1 MFVTFQIGE
10 TDVLYRVVYIKSIFA
25 KCQSLGRWLSFC
37 DNGVKMKILVIVL
50 LFLAAHFNATP
61 FAPAPAGTAK
71 FYWPFAT
78 DSKPWLG
85 FIGGLPASG
94 GVVTSLLAG
103 VAALGFVAALLALF
117 GWLVPAHWFA
127 PAILAASIASVL
139 LYVLYF
145 GAFSLLPLAL
155 DAILLVGVYVWHW
168 SVAGLK

>member
-1 MFVTFQIGE
+1 
-10 TDVLYRVVYIKSIFA
+10 
-25 KCQSLGRWLSFC
+25 
-37 DNGVKMKILVIVL
+37 MKIILTAL
-50 LFLAAHFNATP
+50 LILAAHFSATP

-71 FYWPFAT
+71 FYWPFAA

-94 GVVTSLLAG
+94 GLVTALLAG
-103 VAALGFVAALLALF
+103 IAALGFLASLLALF

-127 PAILAASIASVL
+127 PLIVAAAVASIL

-145 GAFSLLPLAL
+145 GVFSLLPLAL
-155 DAILLVGVYVWHW
+155 DALLLWGVLAQGW